1 MQLWAHHVAPR
12 QLRCFLAALSK
23 ESCARLRQGAEPKNS
38 AKVAQGESMA
48 QASAQGLR
56 GTDAQLVMPSLP

>member
-12 QLRCFLAALSK
+12 QLRCYLTALSK
-23 ESCARLRQGAEPKNS
+23 ESCARLSQRAQPKNS
-38 AKVAQGESMA
+38 AKAAHAESMA

-56 GTDAQLVMPSLP
+56 GTDAQLMMPSLP